1 MQDLKHQHYLFRIT
15 HWLIL
20 YPNAFLFSLNQ
31 ILSLKG
37 YWAHTDR
44 VIHVPCVE
52 VAIRIHT
59 EHDSIRS
66 IIRRLEN
73 LKVFRLTINILTQ
86 IIIHYNFFSL
96 WIFIIILSIK

>member
-44 VIHVPCVE
+44 VIHVVVVE
-52 VAIRIHT
+52 VATRIHN
-59 EHDSIRS
+59 EHVSITRRVEV
-66 IIRRLEN
+66 IRRHTLH
-73 LKVFRLTINILTQ
+73 LID
-86 IIIHYNFFSL
+86 
-96 WIFIIILSIK
+96 